1 MVNFQENL
9 NISIVISD
17 DHEVVRAGLKRLLSV
32 DKSITVLDDAG
43 NGEDAITQIRYYKPD
58 IALLD
63 IMMPKKTGIQ
73 ACEILKNEDC
83 ESKIVILTAFEDSLH
98 IEKALEAGADGY
110 LSKDIGAKDL
120 IEAMHNVMKGQRVF
134 SRSIIRI
141 MQNKYIP
148 YVDNEEATVL
158 ISPREQ
164 EILNLV
170 AFGKTSQ
177 EISDELCI
185 SIRTVQAH
193 RSNIMQKLGIKSASG
208 LVRYAVMNFKST
220 NAKFDKK
227 G

>member
-9 NISIVISD
+9 NISIVLAD
-17 DHEVVRAGLKRLLSV
+17 DHEVVRAGLKRLLSI
-32 DKSITVLDDAG
+32 DKSITVLADAG
-43 NGEDAITQIRYYKPD
+43 NGEDAVSLIKYHKPN

-63 IMMPKKTGIQ
+63 IMMPRKTGIQ
-73 ACEILKNEDC
+73 ACEILKAENC
-83 ESKIVILTAFEDSLH
+83 ESNIVILTAFEDSLH

-120 IEAMHNVMKGQRVF
+120 VEAMHNVMNGQRVF
-134 SRSIIRI
+134 SKSIIRI
-141 MQNKYIP
+141 MQNRYTP
-148 YVDNEEATVL
+148 YVENEESVVL

-170 AFGKTSQ
+170 AYGKTSQ
-177 EISDELCI
+177 EICDELSI

-208 LVRYAVMNFKST
+208 LIRYAVMNFQNK
-220 NAKFDKK
+220 NFQFDKK